1 MGKFKSLGIA
11 LLLLAGAFFCSC
23 EKDIEFIGQFDGE
36 KMVMFSCASAG
47 KPMEVILS
55 KSTFILS
62 TDETDPALAVKDA
75 RLTGR
80 AGGRTIEFTTDPEF
94 PGRYFSTYEPAEGET
109 VELSAS
115 CPGFTSVSGVAT
127 VPAKPSFS
135 IDNAEIVA
143 VDDAYHR
150 AKLRVT
156 IHDAAGI
163 HNCYRLKLAREIV
176 FDYDGRQ
183 DIVTDFLYP
192 VSRDPIFVDSQDE
205 VGMFAG
211 AVEGDDPYVPDYFDD
226 GFIDGQDYSFEM
238 SFEYYDYDDI
248 YYYVWDE
255 ERQDDSSDAVMSSR
269 FFLELSNVS
278 DDLYRYALSL
288 EAYNGFASE
297 IMSLFGEAV
306 CVHSNI
312 DGGIGCFG
320 AMNSAIGY
328 FVLPE

>member
-1 MGKFKSLGIA
+1 MGKLRYIA
-11 LLLLAGAFFCSC
+11 LSLFLTAALCSC

-75 RLTGR
+75 RVTGR
-80 AGGRTIEFTTDPEF
+80 VGGRTIEFTTEPEF

-115 CPGFTSVSGVAT
+115 CPGFRSVSSVTT
-127 VPAKPSFS
+127 VPAAPSFS
-135 IDNAEIVA
+135 IDNAELIA
-143 VDDAYHR
+143 VDDSYHR
-150 AKLRVT
+150 ARVRVT
-156 IHDAAGI
+156 LHDAAGI
-163 HNCYRLKLAREIV
+163 HNCYRIKLAREIT
-176 FDYDGRQ
+176 FDFGNRRDV
-183 DIVTDFLYP
+183 VTDFLYP
-192 VSRDPIFVDSQDE
+192 VSRDPIFVNSQDE
-205 VGMFAG
+205 VGMIAG
-211 AVEGDDPYVPDYFDD
+211 AVDGDDPYVPDYFDD
-226 GFIDGQDYSFEM
+226 GAIDGLDYTFEM
-238 SFEYYDYDDI
+238 VFEYYDYDDL

-255 ERQDDSSDAVMSSR
+255 ERHEDASDAEISSR

-278 DDLYRYALSL
+278 DDLYKYALSL

-297 IMSLFGEAV
+297 VLSLFGEAV

-312 DGGIGCFG
+312 EGGIGCFG
-320 AMNSAIGY
+320 AMNSAFGY
-328 FVLPE
+328 FSLPE